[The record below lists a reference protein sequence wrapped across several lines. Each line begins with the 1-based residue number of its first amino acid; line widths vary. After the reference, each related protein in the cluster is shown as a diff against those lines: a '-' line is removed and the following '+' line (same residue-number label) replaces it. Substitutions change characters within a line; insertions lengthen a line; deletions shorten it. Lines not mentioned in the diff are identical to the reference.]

1 MTLTSR
7 WMVHE
12 VYHFFFIK
20 LNQNVAVSETQ
31 GWTERK
37 SIQTTTSHFQ
47 HYTVRIFELRTI
59 HIFLVTFAIHF
70 CTEATCTEK
79 LVSVQIDMEQS
90 PQFKYVRICRA
101 CAMCMR
107 KLFFIRKIVSV
118 KKGIANSKKLYVNEI
133 LWKSSIQMD
142 YG

>member
-1 MTLTSR
+1 MSLSRKHKAEQKGKVSKQPLHIFNITLCAYLSFGLFT
-7 WMVHE
+7 
-12 VYHFFFIK
+12 F
-20 LNQNVAVSETQ
+20 
-31 GWTERK
+31 
-37 SIQTTTSHFQ
+37 
-47 HYTVRIFELRTI
+47 
-59 HIFLVTFAIHF
+59 FLVTFAIHF

-118 KKGIANSKKLYVNEI
+118 KKGIANSKKLYVNET
-133 LWKSSIQMD
+133 L
-142 YG
+142 